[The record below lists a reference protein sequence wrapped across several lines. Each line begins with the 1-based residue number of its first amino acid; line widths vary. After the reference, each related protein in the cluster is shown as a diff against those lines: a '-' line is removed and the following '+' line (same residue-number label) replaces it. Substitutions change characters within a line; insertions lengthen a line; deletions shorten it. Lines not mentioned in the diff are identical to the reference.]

1 MVVNK
6 NGTMSVIWCS
16 AVCSKMQFG
25 PCTIDALCLNKTL
38 DITAT
43 FIMCVEGEGE
53 ETSNLRARYAASHLG
68 QSNGKRTQELL
79 QQYKSKQ
86 ETKTNTSYKYATN
99 ILWQVS
105 ICTSSR
111 V

>member
-1 MVVNK
+1 MYNRCFMFK
-6 NGTMSVIWCS
+6 QDTGISQLHS
-16 AVCSKMQFG
+16 
-25 PCTIDALCLNKTL
+25 LC
-38 DITAT
+38 
-43 FIMCVEGEGE
+43 MYVEGEGE

-86 ETKTNTSYKYATN
+86 ETKTKTSYKYATN